1 MNTVNVIV
9 VMDNAV
15 DKVLSFPDNDQGNRD
30 AEMAFLNECANR
42 LSNWDEYTQEDL
54 DTIIENGIEN
64 FGNGSINIT
73 HSEK

>member
-9 VMDNAV
+9 VVNNTV
-15 DKVLSFPDNDQGNRD
+15 DKIISFPDDEKGNKD

-42 LSNWDEYTQEDL
+42 LTNWNEYTQNDL

-73 HSEK
+73 HSE